1 MRVEEGG
8 AGLKG
13 HCYTE
18 SVVATRASVSD
29 LGCSRF
35 EERKRMKGAQRKLLK
50 CPCQISNIIIPL
62 TFFQG
67 ARKLLWIN
75 KIVIHQFAIKDRG

>member
-1 MRVEEGG
+1 MRLEEGG

-18 SVVATRASVSD
+18 PVVATPASGSD

-35 EERKRMKGAQRKLLK
+35 EERK
-50 CPCQISNIIIPL
+50 
-62 TFFQG
+62 
-67 ARKLLWIN
+67 
-75 KIVIHQFAIKDRG
+75 